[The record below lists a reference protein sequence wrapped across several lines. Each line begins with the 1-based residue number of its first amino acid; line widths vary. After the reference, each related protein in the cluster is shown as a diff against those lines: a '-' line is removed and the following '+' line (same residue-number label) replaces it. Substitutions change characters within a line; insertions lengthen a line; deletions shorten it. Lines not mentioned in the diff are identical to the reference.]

1 MTANIWTNPQ
11 GQTRLLL
18 PVDGSEPSLRAVD
31 HAIGLAQT
39 LSAPASIVL
48 LNVQS
53 RFSGDVQLFI
63 GGDELH
69 RYHEDEGRKQ
79 RALAQILREFVGELW
94 SAGEFEKLMVLESLF
109 VLGRRNK
116 DVAVRFG
123 IADEKLVAGI
133 KFRAIDKLR
142 GLARKADPNHTLFRG
157 LWSPGAR

>member
-31 HAIGLAQT
+31 HAMALAQT

-79 RALAQILREFVGELW
+79 LAAAEARVAA
-94 SAGEFEKLMVLESLF
+94 AGLASESHIVIGAVVESIDLASEQYDCQAI
-109 VLGRRNK
+109 VIGGRGLG
-116 DVAVRFG
+116 G
-123 IADEKLVAGI
+123 IAGVLLGSVANQLLQVARRPVILV
-133 KFRAIDKLR
+133 R
-142 GLARKADPNHTLFRG
+142 
-157 LWSPGAR
+157 